1 MEVREGLD
9 FLLNHFS
16 SKFPRTI
23 STAKTGNRQVW
34 VYSKEEVLE
43 HFTEADYVDCR
54 VSAFGKYEIDNEIPN
69 LIFADVDNLGA
80 LDEVRALFYK
90 EIGGI
95 PTILFSGNGYNVIQ
109 PIHMISL
116 NDSRHNN
123 KQIDR
128 VDKKLLL
135 FAERHLTNNKC
146 DLGNHPSTRSCQ
158 IRVPGSYNSKVLKK
172 DDYEN
177 AKVRIIQEWDGNRA
191 DVRSLPFKK
200 YLDKVEKQNRFKIK
214 NFTKN
219 SSTIQ
224 YIENL
229 LKNKITDG
237 RKRIFALVL
246 CPYLINIKKLSI
258 NETSKVII
266 DYFNGY
272 ITQDMIEYEVKQVSK
287 KGVLPYSLSNMKEND
302 PELYSIVT
310 NIMEVITK

>member
-9 FLLNHFS
+9 FLLQHFS
-16 SKFPRTI
+16 SRFPRTI

-34 VYSKEEVLE
+34 VQSKEEALD
-43 HFTEADYVDCR
+43 HFMKANYIDCR
-54 VSAFGKYEIDNEIPN
+54 ISAFGKYEIDNEIPN
-69 LIFADVDNLGA
+69 LVFADVDNLRA
-80 LDEVRALFYK
+80 LDEVRVLFYK

-109 PIHMISL
+109 PIQMISL
-116 NDSRHNN
+116 KGSRHNN

-135 FAERHLTNNKC
+135 FAERHLTNSKC

-158 IRVPGSYNSKVLKK
+158 IRIPGSFNSKLLKK
-172 DDYEN
+172 DDDEQ
-177 AKVRIIQEWDGNRA
+177 AKVRIIQEWDGKRA
-191 DVRSLPFKK
+191 DLRNLPFKK

-214 NFTKN
+214 NFARDA
-219 SSTIQ
+219 SIP

-229 LKNKITDG
+229 LRHKVTNG

-246 CPYLINIKKLSI
+246 CPYLINIKKFSI
-258 NETSKVII
+258 EETCRIVT
-266 DYFNGY
+266 DYFDGY
-272 ITQDMIEYEVKQVSK
+272 ITRDLIEYVAKQVSQK
-287 KGVLPYSLSNMKEND
+287 CILPYGLDNMKEND

-310 NIMEVITK
+310 NIIEVLTK

>member
-9 FLLNHFS
+9 FLLQHFS
-16 SKFPRTI
+16 SQFPRTI

-34 VYSKEEVLE
+34 VQSKEEAL
-43 HFTEADYVDCR
+43 DYFMKANYIDCR
-54 VSAFGKYEIDNEIPN
+54 ISAFGKYEIDNEIPN
-69 LIFADVDNLGA
+69 LVFADVDNVRA
-80 LDEVRALFYK
+80 LDEVRVLFYK

-116 NDSRHNN
+116 KGSKHNN
-123 KQIDR
+123 KKIDR

-135 FAERHLTNNKC
+135 FAERHLTNSKC

-158 IRVPGSYNSKVLKK
+158 IRIPGSFNSKLLKK
-172 DDYEN
+172 DDHLH
-177 AKVRIIQEWDGNRA
+177 AKVRIIQEWDGNRV
-191 DVRSLPFKK
+191 DIRNLPFKK
-200 YLDKVEKQNRFKIK
+200 YLDKVEKRNQFKIK
-214 NFTKN
+214 NFATD
-219 SSTIQ
+219 STIP

-229 LKNKITDG
+229 LRHKITDG

-246 CPYLINIKKLSI
+246 CPYFINIKKFSI
-258 NETSKVII
+258 TDTSKVIF

-272 ITQDMIEYEVKQVSK
+272 ITQDMIEYEAKQVSRK
-287 KGVLPYSLSNMKEND
+287 CILPYSLNNMKEND

-310 NIMEVITK
+310 NIIEVISK